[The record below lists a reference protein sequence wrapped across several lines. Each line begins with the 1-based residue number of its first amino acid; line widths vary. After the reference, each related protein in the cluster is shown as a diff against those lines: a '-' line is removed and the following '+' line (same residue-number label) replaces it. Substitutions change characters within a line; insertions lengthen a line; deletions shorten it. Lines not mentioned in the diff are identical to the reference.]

1 MDSASLCIA
10 CIGQVLLVLVFA
22 NGAPVLAR
30 DALGDRLA
38 LPVDL
43 GRRLADG
50 MPVFG
55 AAKTW
60 RGLVLAVCAGAVAA
74 WLVGMAAVT
83 GAVAGLWA
91 MLGDLLASFA
101 KRRLGLAESRRC
113 RGLDVLPESL
123 LPTLYLAGAVE
134 FSWPE
139 VIVAVAVF
147 FLIDAG
153 LSPLL
158 YRLHLRRRPY

>member
-1 MDSASLCIA
+1 MDSVSLCIA
-10 CIGQVLLVLVFA
+10 CIGQVLLILVFA
-22 NGAPVLAR
+22 NGAPVIAR
-30 DALGDRLA
+30 DLMGSRAS

-43 GRRLADG
+43 GLRLADG

-55 AAKTW
+55 VSKTW
-60 RGLVLAVCAGAVAA
+60 RGLSLAVLAGAAAA
-74 WLVGMAAVT
+74 WLTGLAVVI

-91 MLGDLLASFA
+91 MLGDLLASFT
-101 KRRLGLAESRRC
+101 KRRLGMTESRRS
-113 RGLDVLPESL
+113 RGLDVLPEAL
-123 LPTLYLAGAVE
+123 LPALYLAGPAG

-139 VIVAVAVF
+139 LIVAVTVF